1 MNDTDTYKH
10 IRENWVTY
18 EATGMIGGLQNS
30 RLSSEQVAIMQK
42 IGNRVGQEYMY
53 IEVPKFI
60 TGQNS
65 LDKDWDTFVSDLAK
79 RNYQSLTDA
88 YNIALGK

>member
-1 MNDTDTYKH
+1 
-10 IRENWVTY
+10 
-18 EATGMIGGLQNS
+18 MIGGLQNS
-30 RLSSEQVAIMQK
+30 RLSSDQMATMQK
-42 IGNRVGQEYMY
+42 ITNRVGMEYMY

-88 YNIALGK
+88 YNTALSE